1 MTADRSTDSVMKQD
15 LPLLLAPAGS
25 PDALIAA
32 CAAGADAVY
41 LGGRRFGARQFADN
55 FSDEELKEAVR
66 YAHLRGIQVYVT
78 VNTLITEGEMQ
89 EALQYLLFLYS
100 IGVDAVLIQ
109 DTGLLSCARTYIP
122 DLILHA
128 STQMGVHNIP
138 GARYAAENGCRR
150 IVLARELKKDEIQEI
165 ADALSGYSVD
175 LEVFVHG
182 ALCYAYSGRC
192 LFSSL
197 VGGRSGNR
205 GMCAQPCR
213 KQYRILKG
221 RCDQYGRIT
230 RTKIH
235 TKPAYLLSTKDLC
248 LYPVLDTI
256 VRLPVRALKIEG
268 RMRSPEYVAT
278 VTSIYRKALD
288 AIKAGTFHPD
298 PMDMADLAIAF
309 SRGFTSG
316 YISGNDYSDV
326 MGRSFP
332 GNQGYFLGTI
342 VDADVWRI
350 RIQLESALIPQKG
363 DGLGFIWN
371 GWDEG
376 FVLGDDPVIRD
387 GIMELC
393 LPFQVSVG
401 SPVFLTRRRALSR
414 HITHLLDNPDARYEG
429 SLSISCSVT
438 FAENGIISVTG
449 TVRDRRSYRH
459 SFTCTGPEP
468 IAPAKTR
475 SLTQEMIREHLMKTG
490 GTLFSFSDITI
501 SGEEGW
507 FAPIR
512 VLNALRREIL
522 KAAED
527 AVVQSGIPRSDTA
540 LQIRDRIRNRPSSDG
555 TSVSETDLMQPRLVV
570 LVSSESDADIA
581 LKNGADRVYLLWT
594 ASPEW
599 DFALSKCDHPIGI
612 LLPGVMRQNE
622 VDLFMSHLDHW
633 ASRGIH
639 HYLVDAVGM
648 GEYILNVKP
657 ESCISSW
664 YGLPVANAA
673 ALRGC
678 HQYEFCTLSPELSE
692 QEIADISRA
701 YRGSTGPEPAICCQG
716 LIEAAVTED
725 HLCAYAT
732 INDGAHIILQDEKK
746 ISFPVWCEH
755 AGRSHIL
762 NSSEHSLFDEYPSLY
777 RMGIRWYIIDARGR
791 GGAYTKEMTQIWKRR
806 IESSPSDDDG
816 RELKEQILRISYG
829 GTTRSGYRRGLS
841 DVRSRPEMERRDHRQ
856 R

>member
-1 MTADRSTDSVMKQD
+1 MKCD

-32 CAAGADAVY
+32 CAAGADAIY
-41 LGGRRFGARQFADN
+41 LGGRQFGARQFADN
-55 FSDEELKEAVR
+55 FTDEQLKEAVR
-66 YAHLRGIQVYVT
+66 YAHLRGIEVYVT
-78 VNTLITEGEMQ
+78 VNTLITEREMLK
-89 EALQYLLFLYS
+89 ALDYLVFLYS

-109 DTGLLSCARTYIP
+109 DTGLLFCARTLIP
-122 DLILHA
+122 DLTLHA

-138 GARYAAENGCRR
+138 SAQYAAENGCKR
-150 IVLARELKKDEIQEI
+150 IVLARELKSDEIQKI
-165 ADALSGYSVD
+165 ADSLSGYQVD

-213 KQYRILKG
+213 KQYRIMTG
-221 RCDQYGRIT
+221 TCDQYGRIT
-230 RTKIH
+230 GTKSRN
-235 TKPAYLLSTKDLC
+235 KPAYILSTKDLC

-316 YISGNDYSDV
+316 YISGEDYSDV
-326 MGRSFP
+326 MGRNFP
-332 GNQGYFLGTI
+332 GNQGYYLGTVI
-342 VDADVWRI
+342 DADVWRI
-350 RIQLESALIPQKG
+350 RIHLESALIPKKG
-363 DGLGFIWN
+363 DGLGFISDQM
-371 GWDEG
+371 GEG
-376 FVLGDDPVIRD
+376 FVLGDDPIIRD
-387 GIMELC
+387 GIMELSI
-393 LPFQVSVG
+393 PFQVSAG
-401 SPVFLTRRRALSR
+401 SPVFLTRRRVLNR
-414 HITHLLDNPDARYEG
+414 NITYLLADPDARYEG
-429 SLSISCSVT
+429 SLSISCSVI
-438 FAENGIISVTG
+438 FAENGTISVTG
-449 TVRDRRSYRH
+449 TVRDRRSH
-459 SFTCTGPEP
+459 LHAFTCRGPET

-522 KAAED
+522 RAAED
-527 AVVQSGIPRSDTA
+527 AVVQSGIPGSDMVE
-540 LQIRDRIRNRPSSDG
+540 IRDRIQNRPSCDG
-555 TSVSETDLMQPRLVV
+555 ASISGPVPMQSRLVV
-570 LVSSESDADIA
+570 LVSSGTDADIA
-581 LKNGADRVYLLWT
+581 LRNGADRVYLLWT
-594 ASPEW
+594 TSPEW
-599 DFALSKCDHPIGI
+599 PNDFSKCDQSIGI
-612 LLPGVMRQNE
+612 VLPGVMRQNE

-633 ASRGIH
+633 ASRGIR

-648 GEYILNVKP
+648 GEYIHNVNP
-657 ESCISSW
+657 ELHISSW
-664 YGLPVANAA
+664 YGLPVTNAA
-673 ALRGC
+673 ALRAC
-678 HQYEFCTLSPELSE
+678 HRYEFCTLSPELSE
-692 QEIADISRA
+692 QEIADIVRA
-701 YRGSTGPEPAICCQG
+701 YPVNTGPEPAICCQG
-716 LIEAAVTED
+716 LLEAAVTED

-732 INDGAHIILQDEKK
+732 ITDKAYILLQDEKK

-762 NSSEHSLFDEYPSLY
+762 NSSEHSLFDEYPSLI

-791 GGAYTKEMTQIWKRR
+791 GGEYAKEMTRIWKRR
-806 IESSPSDDDG
+806 IESSLSDDEV
-816 RELKEQILRISYG
+816 RELKEQILRISFG
-829 GTTRSGYRRGLS
+829 GITRSGYRRGLS
-841 DVRSRPEMERRDHRQ
+841 EIRSGV
-856 R
+856 